1 MLEEIIQFLNKPL
14 YKEED
19 SFTAGEKLKFIL
31 KLAVLAISAS
41 VVLSILIGL
50 IETLFNL
57 DLGKHAMDDFLE
69 NYPAIYLLLFA
80 VIGAPVMEELLFRG
94 PMIWFKHSKLFPF
107 IFYLLTLGFGFM
119 HITNYE
125 LNLQN
130 IILSPIL
137 VAPQLAAGIL
147 LGFTRVKFGL
157 IFSIL
162 LHALYNL
169 ILADPIFMFKILD
182 IPIE

>member
-1 MLEEIIQFLNKPL
+1 MVKEIVLFLKSPV
-14 YKEED
+14 YQEED
-19 SFTAGEKLKFIL
+19 SMSSAGKLKYIL
-31 KLAVLAISAS
+31 KLVVLAIFLS
-41 VVLSILIGL
+41 VALSMVIGL
-50 IETLFNL
+50 LESIFSL
-57 DLGKHAMDDFLE
+57 DLGKHALDDLME
-69 NYPAIYLLLFA
+69 SYPAIYLLLFA

-94 PMIWFKHSKLFPF
+94 PMVWFKNSTFFPY

-125 LNLQN
+125 MNTQNLL
-130 IILSPIL
+130 LSPIL
-137 VAPQLAAGIL
+137 VAPQLVAGIL

-157 IFSIL
+157 MYSIL

-169 ILADPIFMFKILD
+169 ILAGPIFMFKLLD